1 MLGSTLEHV
10 NRFLFIIIYFSSFP
24 SLVVSV
30 VLFCQFI
37 YFHIFSFSHW
47 LLFFLLLAFSLCC
60 ARFCDS
66 RISSI
71 WLSLHSRNFG
81 CDEIVPVR
89 PYVRPF
95 SLADV
100 KCHTSVAWSPR
111 HIKSVFNLILDIQIM
126 VNSKLSKEPCKIC
139 TWIRLPCLGC
149 PAKVI

>member
-30 VLFCQFI
+30 VFFCQLI

-47 LLFFLLLAFSLCC
+47 LPFFLLLAFSLCC

-111 HIKSVFNLILDIQIM
+111 HIKSLFNLILDIQIM
-126 VNSKLSKEPCKIC
+126 VNSKLSK
-139 TWIRLPCLGC
+139 
-149 PAKVI
+149 